1 MLSNGLHVIR
11 AVVRREVRL
20 VDFRQVG
27 REVGCLQRERVAV
40 HAYARDLHAQVLV
53 SHMGRAHAVR
63 TLEDVRER
71 HMHQHDNH
79 AHARKPGF
87 HLPV

>member
-1 MLSNGLHVIR
+1 MIR
-11 AVVRREVRL
+11 AVMRGEVRV
-20 VDFRQVG
+20 VDFRQVC

-40 HAYARDLHAQVLV
+40 NAYARDLHAQVLV
-53 SHMGRAHAVR
+53 SHVGRAHAVR
-63 TLEDVRER
+63 ALEDVCER

-79 AHARKPGF
+79 PRAGEPGF